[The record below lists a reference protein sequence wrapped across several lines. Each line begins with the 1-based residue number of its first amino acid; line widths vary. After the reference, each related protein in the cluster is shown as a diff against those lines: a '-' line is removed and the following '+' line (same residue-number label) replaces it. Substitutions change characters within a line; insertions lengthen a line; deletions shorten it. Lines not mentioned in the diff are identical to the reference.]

1 MMRAQ
6 TQMVMEMQWSHH
18 QAVRTEKPSCTSS
31 DECNCVVCDTHN
43 NGRWIQ
49 CDICDSWC
57 HFKCANIPD
66 NLAAE
71 SSAESLDW
79 QCPKCN
85 WITLLT
91 CVNVCWTLFWTN
103 NEFELEFINW
113 EKCPFTGNGS
123 ISPWS
128 GAYCPTIGET
138 SELKLWCKSIVNR
151 YSWHGKEESSS
162 VSYFW

>member
-1 MMRAQ
+1 MVEMEVAVKVEAAVEALRDVAEALEDKVEFEALLKVGAPLKTRAQ

-85 WITLLT
+85 
-91 CVNVCWTLFWTN
+91 
-103 NEFELEFINW
+103 
-113 EKCPFTGNGS
+113 
-123 ISPWS
+123 
-128 GAYCPTIGET
+128 
-138 SELKLWCKSIVNR
+138 
-151 YSWHGKEESSS
+151 
-162 VSYFW
+162 